1 MKPLDKSTW
10 GKLFSSGE
18 IRPQPWIHIK
28 FSTILDEIM
37 SWAALYL
44 LRRIILTESMTVE
57 FIKPVIIG
65 ETMEAGGGVLELKG
79 RRDAIIEGVITN
91 SAEQV
96 CARSTGIFKTFSPA
110 VAQRL
115 KIADDAMLKWFE
127 SLFGSR

>member
-1 MKPLDKSTW
+1 
-10 GKLFSSGE
+10 
-18 IRPQPWIHIK
+18 
-28 FSTILDEIM
+28 M

-65 ETMEAGGGVLELKG
+65 ETMEAEGRVLELKG

>member
-1 MKPLDKSTW
+1 MGQAFLQRRNKAAALDPYKI
-10 GKLFSSGE
+10 LNH
-18 IRPQPWIHIK
+18 P
-28 FSTILDEIM
+28 STILDEIM

-91 SAEQV
+91 SAELDGGQL
-96 CARSTGIFKTFSPA
+96 AAKLNRSFSFYFFLLSFK
-110 VAQRL
+110 
-115 KIADDAMLKWFE
+115 
-127 SLFGSR
+127 

>member
-91 SAEQV
+91 SAELDGGQL
-96 CARSTGIFKTFSPA
+96 AAKLNRSFSFYFFLLSFK
-110 VAQRL
+110 
-115 KIADDAMLKWFE
+115 
-127 SLFGSR
+127 